1 MKTVRL
7 LDLGEV
13 SPLRSQTVFHAVA
26 YAMTPDTP
34 DTILLVSPSAPYVC
48 IGYHQDLEREVDLAY
63 CREHNLPVYRREV
76 GGGAVY
82 LDNGQVFTQWIF
94 HRDRLPASLEERFA
108 LYIRPLVATY
118 RALGIDAYH
127 RPINDIHVRGKKI
140 GGTGAAQIGMAEVVV
155 GSLMFTFDKRTMAQV
170 LKVPSEKMRDKIYQS
185 LEQYMTTMEEQLG
198 YVPDREE
205 VKALYIRHCE
215 EALGVRVVPGEW
227 TEAEEAMAR
236 ELDDR
241 FTSEEWLFQ
250 KGRLRPPVVKIH
262 EDVYVVEAAH
272 KVPGGLIRVVARLR
286 EGHID
291 DISISGDFTVLP
303 AFAVAAMEQAVRGLR
318 ATQEALLTRLRDVYR
333 SMNVQSP
340 GVTAEDFVTA
350 IVMATS
356 SHSQ

>member
-1 MKTVRL
+1 MRTVRL
-7 LDLGEV
+7 LDLGDV
-13 SPLRSQTVFHAVA
+13 SPLRSQTMFHAVA
-26 YAMTPDTP
+26 YAMTAETP
-34 DTILLVSPSAPYVC
+34 DTIVLVSPNAAYVS
-48 IGYHQDLEREVDLAY
+48 IGYHQDLEREVDLDY
-63 CREHNLPVYRREV
+63 CRAHGIPVYRREV

-94 HRDRLPASLEERFA
+94 HRDHLPASLEERFA
-108 LYIRPLVATY
+108 LYIRPLVETY
-118 RALGIDAYH
+118 RALGIPAYH
-127 RPINDIHVRGKKI
+127 RPINDIHVEGKKI
-140 GGTGAAQIGMAEVVV
+140 GGTGAAQIGLAELVV
-155 GSLMFTFDKRTMAQV
+155 GSLMFTFDKRTMARV

-198 YVPDREE
+198 YIPDREE
-205 VKALYIRHCE
+205 VKALYIRKCE
-215 EALGVRVVPGEW
+215 EVLGVKIVPGEW
-227 TEAEEAMAR
+227 TEAEEAMAQ
-236 ELDDR
+236 ELDER

-318 ATQEALLTRLRDVYR
+318 VTRDALIARLQDVYR
-333 SMNVQSP
+333 SLNVQSP
-340 GVTAEDFVTA
+340 GVTPEDFATA
-350 IVMATS
+350 ILHAAKT
-356 SHSQ
+356 

>member
-1 MKTVRL
+1 MRTVRL
-7 LDLGEV
+7 LDLGDV
-13 SPLRSQTVFHAVA
+13 SPLRSQTMFHAVA
-26 YAMTPDTP
+26 YAMTAKTP
-34 DTILLVSPSAPYVC
+34 DTIVLVSPNAAYVS
-48 IGYHQDLEREVDLAY
+48 IGYHQDLEREVDLDY
-63 CREHNLPVYRREV
+63 CRAHGIPVYRREV

-94 HRDRLPASLEERFA
+94 HRDHLPASLEERFA
-108 LYIRPLVATY
+108 LYIRPLVETY
-118 RALGIDAYH
+118 RALGIPAYH
-127 RPINDIHVRGKKI
+127 RPINDIHVEGKKI
-140 GGTGAAQIGMAEVVV
+140 GGTGAAQIGLAELVV
-155 GSLMFTFDKRTMAQV
+155 GSLMFTFDKRTMARV

-198 YVPDREE
+198 YIPDREE
-205 VKALYIRHCE
+205 VKALYIRKCE
-215 EALGVRVVPGEW
+215 EVLGVKIVPGEW
-227 TEAEEAMAR
+227 TEAEEAMTQ
-236 ELDDR
+236 ELDER

-318 ATQEALLTRLRDVYR
+318 VTRDALIARLQDVYR
-333 SMNVQSP
+333 SLNVQSP
-340 GVTAEDFVTA
+340 GVTPEDFATA
-350 IVMATS
+350 ILHAAKT
-356 SHSQ
+356 

>member
-1 MKTVRL
+1 MRTVRL
-7 LDLGEV
+7 LDLGDV
-13 SPLRSQTVFHAVA
+13 SPLRSQTMFHAVA
-26 YAMTPDTP
+26 YAMTAKTP
-34 DTILLVSPSAPYVC
+34 DTIVLVSPNAAYVS
-48 IGYHQDLEREVDLAY
+48 IGYHQDLEREVDLDY
-63 CREHNLPVYRREV
+63 CRAHGIPVYRREV

-94 HRDRLPASLEERFA
+94 HRDHLPASLEERFA
-108 LYIRPLVATY
+108 LYIRPLVETY
-118 RALGIDAYH
+118 RALGIPAYH
-127 RPINDIHVRGKKI
+127 RPINDIHVEGKKI
-140 GGTGAAQIGMAEVVV
+140 GGTGAAQIGLAELVV
-155 GSLMFTFDKRTMAQV
+155 GSLMFTFDKRTMARV

-198 YVPDREE
+198 YIPDREE
-205 VKALYIRHCE
+205 VKALYIRKCE
-215 EALGVRVVPGEW
+215 EVLGVKVVPGEW
-227 TEAEEAMAR
+227 TEAEEAMAQ
-236 ELDDR
+236 ELDER

-318 ATQEALLTRLRDVYR
+318 VTRDALIARLQDVYR
-333 SMNVQSP
+333 SLNVQSP
-340 GVTAEDFVTA
+340 GVTPEDFATA
-350 IVMATS
+350 ILHAAKT
-356 SHSQ
+356 